1 MLLQR
6 CPTCNRMRTNSES
19 HLISF
24 PIKLRDIS
32 QCLPLPGVILHS
44 TALGGGWG
52 GGGGGGGEQHMTK
65 QLNVSSHHINIYLY
79 TIKQQQQNKL
89 RPNVESYNIPQTQT
103 LTTPN
108 TTGHW
113 TSNSSLCTQL
123 YPSQHY
129 NNDNN
134 KISPFLFILV
144 SLSCTNVKKISVQT
158 RSQIFNKLECLVY
171 AVQWSHKHIY
181 R

>member
-1 MLLQR
+1 MLWVRVWHKVWQHDTRPCYCRGALHVRGWGQ
-6 CPTCNRMRTNSES
+6 TLKVTW
-19 HLISF
+19 ISF

-52 GGGGGGGEQHMTK
+52 RGGGEQHMTK

-89 RPNVESYNIPQTQT
+89 RLNVESYNIPQTQT

-144 SLSCTNVKKISVQT
+144 SLSCTNVNKISVQT
-158 RSQIFNKLECLVY
+158 RS
-171 AVQWSHKHIY
+171 
-181 R
+181 